1 MIRLPPRST
10 RTDTLFP
17 YTTRFRSQLQHD
29 GRRRQ
34 QGAQPARRLSA
45 AAGGGGARLFAD
57 GRRPRFRADRRS
69 RQRAV
74 DGDPWTRRIS
84 YSLVLLVPGA
94 RGYQQV
100 RAEHRPYLEPR
111 PRVTAGRGLG
121 QGTAHSGRLRVPHAR
136 ATLFSLLKPLLA
148 RTATRPPD

>member
-84 YSLVLLVPGA
+84 YYLVLLVPGA

-100 RAEHRPYLEPR
+100 RADHPPN
-111 PRVTAGRGLG
+111 PAPP
-121 QGTAHSGRLRVPHAR
+121 LRVPAAR
-136 ATLFSLLKPLLA
+136 GTGAA
-148 RTATRPPD
+148 TATTGQLCRASWGAGVV